1 VQKRVD
7 EGIVVAPLGAGP
19 ITVPPA
25 PAQAAPAGKRVGF
38 E

>member
-1 VQKRVD
+1 
-7 EGIVVAPLGAGP
+7 VAPLGAGP